1 MADIEKLRR
10 EWLAEEAATFQGWDF
25 SRLDGRMIEEPL
37 PWDYGE
43 VVKQHLRPEHKLLD
57 MHTGGGEI
65 LLSLN
70 HPHKNT
76 CVTEGYQPNYEL
88 CVEQLAPL
96 GITVRQIFDDDIDN
110 IPYDDNAFDVVLN
123 KHGAFDMRE
132 VDRVLKPGG
141 VFITQQVG
149 QENNRELT
157 NTLIGNGIRP
167 YMQHDRKSN
176 QKLVE
181 SAGFAVIQSGEHFQM
196 VRFLDVGA
204 AVYCAKIIEWEFPGF
219 SVERF
224 FDALLNLQNI
234 LEKQGYIEACWHRF
248 FLVCERET

>member
-10 EWLAEEAATFQGWDF
+10 EWLAEEAAAFQGWDF

-37 PWDYGE
+37 PWDYNE

-70 HPHKNT
+70 HPPKNI
-76 CVTEGYQPNYEL
+76 CVTESYPPNVEL
-88 CVEQLAPL
+88 CNRELAPL
-96 GITVRQIFDDDIDN
+96 GITVRQIFNDDLDKIPFGDN
-110 IPYDDNAFDVVLN
+110 EFDVVLN
-123 KHGAFDMRE
+123 RHGTFDSSE
-132 VDRVLKPGG
+132 VGRVLKPDG

-149 QENNRELT
+149 QENSRELT
-157 NTLIGNGIRP
+157 KLLVGDGIRP
-167 YMQHDRKSN
+167 YLQHDRKSN

-181 SAGFAVIQSGEHFQM
+181 SAGFTIMQSGEHFQM
-196 VRFLDVGA
+196 VRFLDVS
-204 AVYCAKIIEWEFPGF
+204 AVVYYAKIIEWEFPAF
-219 SVERF
+219 SVDSC

-248 FLVCERET
+248 YLVCKRGT